1 MRYAFCIKKTMI
13 KQQQHKTLAII
24 GSTGSIGT
32 QTLDI
37 VRRHP
42 KLFGVHSLVAHSSA
56 DKLVGQALEFL
67 PKVVG
72 IFDESK
78 YDFVRAALPKSIAVV
93 AEQDALTMTVQGADT
108 CVASVVGMQGL
119 SSVIAAIEAGV
130 DVALANKESLVA
142 GGGLVMELARRNKV
156 KITPIDS
163 EHSAV
168 WQCLKSG
175 RKSDLKSI
183 TLTASGGPFRTYT
196 KEQLRQVTLQD
207 ALKHPTWAM
216 GAKITIDSATMANK
230 ALEIIEARW
239 LFGTTNIDYVIHPE
253 SIIHSTVEFKDGSV
267 IAQMS
272 HPTMEIPI
280 QLAITY
286 PKRFD
291 TAIKRLDLAQMG
303 KLTFVKPNEDVFIMP
318 RLAKEC
324 LKKGGTA
331 PAIFNAANEAA
342 NELFRNGKITFLDIM
357 SIVERA
363 VSYFKIVDKPTLENI
378 YEVND
383 EVYKEIIMNYKV

>member
-1 MRYAFCIKKTMI
+1 MKKN
-13 KQQQHKTLAII
+13 LAII

-42 KLFGVHSLVAHSSA
+42 TLFGVHSLVAHSSA
-56 DKLVGQALEFL
+56 DTIIAQALEFS
-67 PKVVG
+67 PKIVG
-72 IFDESK
+72 IYDDSK
-78 YDFVRAALPKSIAVV
+78 YAVVRSALPKSTEVV
-93 AEQDALTMTVQGADT
+93 SGEDALTKTPLGADT
-108 CVASVVGMQGL
+108 CVSAVVGMQGL
-119 SSVIAAIEAGV
+119 SNVISAIKAGV

-142 GGGLVMELARRNKV
+142 GGGLVMELARKHKV
-156 KITPIDS
+156 NITPIDS

-175 RKSDLKSI
+175 RKSDLKKI

-196 KEQLRQVTLQD
+196 KEQLEKITLQD

-239 LFGTTNIDYVIHPE
+239 LFDTKNIDYVIHPE
-253 SIIHSTVEFKDGSV
+253 SIIHSMVEFKDGSV

-291 TAIKRLDLAQMG
+291 TAIKRLDLAEMG
-303 KLTFVKPNEDVFIMP
+303 KLTFYKPNEELFIMP
-318 RLAKEC
+318 RIAKEC
-324 LKKGGTA
+324 IKKGGTA
-331 PAIFNAANEAA
+331 PAVFNSANEAA
-342 NELFRNGKITFLDIM
+342 NELFRKGKIGFMDIM
-357 SIVERA
+357 SIVEKA
-363 VSYFKIVDKPTLENI
+363 VTYFKIVEKPKFEDI
-378 YEVND
+378 YETNN
-383 EVYKEIIMNYKV
+383 EVYKRILCNKF